1 MQVGGP
7 RKDLEGAKNHLGLV
21 KGSFRKVS
29 TTYIPFDKYEGM
41 SECTCGGTVKES
53 VDEEIVATEDV
64 KIAAGL
70 DEPVEVDKEEELIKD
85 MEATLAKLKEV
96 LSYLE
101 EMGEEKAELDEEEE
115 EEEEPEEEDEE
126 EEAEEEKSDTVDEL
140 HKAVTTLKK
149 HGIGVYT
156 GKKTTPAPKIDT
168 PKGEVFDWNKV
179 DKSWDELD
187 EIVGED

>member
-1 MQVGGP
+1 
-7 RKDLEGAKNHLGLV
+7 
-21 KGSFRKVS
+21 
-29 TTYIPFDKYEGM
+29 M
-41 SECTCGGTVKES
+41 SECTCGGTVKEA
-53 VDEEIVATEDV
+53 VDEEIVVTPDV
-64 KIAAGL
+64 EIAAGL
-70 DEPVEVDKEEELIKD
+70 DEPVEVGKEEELIKD

-96 LSYLE
+96 LAYLE
-101 EMGEEKAELDEEEE
+101 DMGEEKAELDD
-115 EEEEPEEEDEE
+115 EEEDEE
-126 EEAEEEKSDTVDEL
+126 EEKEPEEEEEEEAEEKADTVDEL

-187 EIVGED
+187 EIVGEN

>member
-1 MQVGGP
+1 
-7 RKDLEGAKNHLGLV
+7 
-21 KGSFRKVS
+21 
-29 TTYIPFDKYEGM
+29 M

-70 DEPVEVDKEEELIKD
+70 DEPVEVDKEEEIIKD

-101 EMGEEKAELDEEEE
+101 EMGEEKAELDEDEE

-126 EEAEEEKSDTVDEL
+126 EMDEEEEKSDKIDDL
-140 HKAVTTLKK
+140 HKAITTLKK
-149 HGIGVYT
+149 HGVGVYT

-179 DKSWDELD
+179 DKSWDELT